1 MLRLEGHGSRR
12 AIIHLTFSPDGTKLA
27 SAAWGTE
34 SLRVWDLVTGDPLDL
49 GAGRRW
55 RKPAFSPDGMRLAAA
70 TGNGIL
76 LWEGSGAEERRIQA
90 RAEILGLCFLSDGR
104 LVLVTGGHLCLC
116 LLPEG
121 DLSRVLALPR
131 LEHYIGPEFA
141 AAAGMLATIHQ
152 RGPYPYRR
160 FLRVRKIDT
169 GEMAEV
175 TRIDGHPSALALSGD
190 GRLVALATGPAFQVW
205 DVPSRERLLDRQP
218 SAYPIQALAFSP
230 DGIYLA
236 TGGID
241 ATVRLWDTRTWG
253 ECAAYNWEVG
263 RVTALAFSPDGMR
276 AAAGGYTGKV
286 VVWDVDL

>member
-1 MLRLEGHGSRR
+1 MLRLEGHGSGR
-12 AIIHLTFSPDGTKLA
+12 AITHLTFSPDGTKLV
-27 SAAWGTE
+27 SAAWGD
-34 SLRVWDLVTGDPLDL
+34 SLCIWDLVTGDHQDL
-49 GAGRRW
+49 GTGRRW
-55 RKPAFSPDGMRLAAA
+55 RKPAFSPDGARLASA

-76 LWEGSGAEERRIQA
+76 LWEGSGAEDKRIQA
-90 RAEILGLCFLSDGR
+90 RAEILGLCFLPDGR
-104 LVLVTGGHLCLC
+104 LVVVTGGHLCLC

-131 LEHYIGPEFA
+131 LEPYVGPAFA
-141 AAAGMLATIHQ
+141 PAAGMLATIHQ

-169 GEMAEV
+169 GEMTEV
-175 TRIDGHPSALALSGD
+175 TRIESHPSALALSGD
-190 GRLVALATGPAFQVW
+190 GRLVAPAEGLAFQVW
-205 DVPSRERLLDRQP
+205 DVPSRERILDRQP
-218 SAYPIQALAFSP
+218 SAYHIQALAFSP
-230 DGIYLA
+230 DGSYLA

-253 ECAAYNWEVG
+253 ECAAFDWEVG